1 MRPNQPYL
9 DPPNNFGTFIHN
21 YKIYIFQPCSI
32 LSSAQRFE
40 GTATD
45 SSYLNIPV
53 SLKTTFTPSAG
64 ASQSAIIAMSLV
76 NDTMPLVFQGSD
88 LLMPAKPSL
97 HAGSSRIPGHSGT
110 FQTLGLFQPSGPFTP
125 SYFLDLLSRS
135 TAFFCISLLALQK
148 CKIDTNLVL
157 SQI

>member
-1 MRPNQPYL
+1 M
-9 DPPNNFGTFIHN
+9 FHIKFST
-21 YKIYIFQPCSI
+21 KIWGYSYRFQLPQYSC
-32 LSSAQRFE
+32 LSE
-40 GTATD
+40 
-45 SSYLNIPV
+45 
-53 SLKTTFTPSAG
+53 KTTFTPSAG
-64 ASQSAIIAMSLV
+64 ASQSALIAMSLV

-135 TAFFCISLLALQK
+135 TAFFCITLLALQK

-157 SQI
+157 SQIYKSPVWNNTHGPVAANLVPAPNLEKR